1 MKKFLIVLIISNI
14 FASCSEDFLNI
25 TPKGDIYPESFY
37 ASESDLE
44 MAVTGVYAVL
54 KDLYF
59 YGNAL
64 AYTTAGRD
72 KTSQF
77 NNFVE
82 VDVFNAEG
90 DNGEML
96 RFWGYAYQAINAC
109 NTIINN
115 YDGASASE
123 EVKQKTAGQAHF
135 IRAYVYFQLVRMYNE
150 IPFYLSSD
158 ADVNETSLG
167 PEVSLD
173 MPLTGPEVVYDLIVE
188 DLIIAEDYL
197 PANWDGDSRRKG
209 VAFTNGAAKSLLA
222 YVYLSMAG
230 YPLNDASKYALA
242 AEKAKEVIDNAGTWG
257 YKLMEDIADLYSAEY
272 NYENR
277 SCEEVVLAFY
287 NDNEWGCP
295 LCGLPGDYGGWDV
308 YYADLNFF
316 KSYPEGPRKDAIF
329 MWKFPTENGDTL
341 DYTQLAKKHPYYKQY
356 YDGKFDWDKPWLGMN
371 WKNSRPQVAL
381 THANT
386 LLVYA
391 EAKAMSS
398 SPDAT
403 AYDAVNKVRSRA
415 GLPDL
420 TEGLSQTAFRDSVVQ
435 ERAWEFP
442 GGFFCTDPWYDLVRL
457 ERVEASVLER
467 DPSENQI
474 VNQPTKEHYFAPYP
488 SVDAIKNPNLAN

>member
-1 MKKFLIVLIISNI
+1 MKKILIILILSGI
-14 FASCSEDFLNI
+14 FASCSEEFLNI
-25 TPKGDIYPESFY
+25 EPKGDIYPESFY
-37 ASESDLE
+37 ATGSDLE
-44 MAVTGVYAVL
+44 IAVTGVYRSMQY
-54 KDLYF
+54 LYF

-82 VDVFNAEG
+82 VDVFNTEG

-96 RFWGYAYQAINAC
+96 RFWGYAYEAINAC

-115 YDGASASE
+115 YEDAEASE
-123 EVKQKTAGQAHF
+123 ALKRRTAGQAYF
-135 IRAYVYFQLVRMYNE
+135 IRGYVYFQLVRMYNE
-150 IPFYLSSD
+150 LPFYLSS
-158 ADVNETSLG
+158 E
-167 PEVSLD
+167 EVSNEI
-173 MPLTGPEVVYDLIVE
+173 PLTGPQVIYDNIIS
-188 DLIIAEDYL
+188 DLQIAEDYL
-197 PANWDGDSRRKG
+197 PENWDGDSKRAG
-209 VAFTNGAAKSLLA
+209 VAVTNGAAKSLLA

-230 YPLNDASKYALA
+230 YPLNDTPKYALA

-257 YKLMEDIADLYSAEY
+257 YKLMEDIADLFSAEY

-316 KSYPEGPRKDAIF
+316 RSYPEGPRKDATF
-329 MWKFPTENGDTL
+329 MWKFPMENGDTL
-341 DYTQLAKKHPYYKQY
+341 DYTEITLKHPYYKQY
-356 YDGKFDWDKPWLGMN
+356 YDGKFNWDAPWEGMN

-391 EAKAMSS
+391 EAKAMSA

-403 AYDAVNKVRSRA
+403 TYDAVNQVRNRA
-415 GLPDL
+415 GLPNL

-442 GGFFCTDPWYDLVRL
+442 GGYFCTDPWYDLVRL
-457 ERVEASVLER
+457 ERVEASVQER

-488 SVDAIKNPNLAN
+488 SVDGVKNPNLAN

>member
-1 MKKFLIVLIISNI
+1 MKKILIILIISSI
-14 FASCSEDFLNI
+14 FVSCSEDFLNI
-25 TPKGDIYPESFY
+25 SPKGDIYPETFY
-37 ASESDLE
+37 ATQSDLE
-44 MAVTGVYAVL
+44 MAVTGVY
-54 KDLYF
+54 KIYQDLYF

-77 NNFVE
+77 NNFEE
-82 VDVFNAEG
+82 VDVFNTEG

-96 RFWGYAYQAINAC
+96 RFWGFAYQAINAC

-115 YDGASASE
+115 YEDAGATEDA
-123 EVKQKTAGQAHF
+123 KKKAGGQAHF
-135 IRAYVYFQLVRMYNE
+135 LRGYVYFQLVRMYNE
-150 IPFYLSSD
+150 IPFYLS
-158 ADVNETSLG
+158 EE
-167 PEVSLD
+167 EVSND
-173 MPLTGPEVVYDLIVE
+173 MSLTGPQTVYDLIIE
-188 DLIIAEDYL
+188 DLKIAEEYL
-197 PANWDGDSRRKG
+197 PANWDGDAKRAG
-209 VAFTNGAAKSLLA
+209 VAVTNGAAKSLLA

-242 AEKAKEVIDNAGTWG
+242 ATKAKEVIDNAGTWG
-257 YKLMEDIADLYSAEY
+257 YKLMENIADLYSKDY

-287 NDNEWGCP
+287 NDNNWGCP

-316 KSYPEGPRKDAIF
+316 RSYPEGPRKDATF
-329 MWKFPTENGDTL
+329 MWKFPMENGDTL

-356 YDGKFDWDKPWLGMN
+356 YDGKFDWTQPWKGMN

-403 AYDAVNKVRSRA
+403 TYDAVNQVRNRA

-442 GGFFCTDPWYDLVRL
+442 GGYFCTDPWYDLVRL
-457 ERVEASVLER
+457 ERVEASVQER

-474 VNQPTKEHYFAPYP
+474 VNQPTKDNYFAPYP
-488 SVDAIKNPNLAN
+488 SVDAIKNPNLGN

>member
-1 MKKFLIVLIISNI
+1 MKKILIILILSGI

-25 TPKGDIYPESFY
+25 EPKGDIYPESFY
-37 ASESDLE
+37 ATGSDLE
-44 MAVTGVYAVL
+44 IAVTGVYRSMQY
-54 KDLYF
+54 LYF

-64 AYTTAGRD
+64 AFTTAGRD

-82 VDVFNAEG
+82 VDVFNTEG

-96 RFWGYAYQAINAC
+96 RFWGYAYEAINAC

-115 YDGASASE
+115 YEDAEASE
-123 EVKQKTAGQAHF
+123 ALKRRTAGQAHF
-135 IRAYVYFQLVRMYNE
+135 LRGYVYFQLVRMYNE
-150 IPFYLSSD
+150 LPFYLSS
-158 ADVNETSLG
+158 E
-167 PEVSLD
+167 EVSNE
-173 MPLTGPEVVYDLIVE
+173 MPLTGPQVIYDNIVS
-188 DLIIAEDYL
+188 DLQIAEDYL
-197 PANWDGDSRRKG
+197 PENWDGDSKRAG
-209 VAFTNGAAKSLLA
+209 VAVTNGAAKSLLA

-230 YPLNDASKYALA
+230 YPLNDTPKYALA

-257 YKLMEDIADLYSAEY
+257 YKLMEDIADLFSAEY

-316 KSYPEGPRKDAIF
+316 RSYPEGPRKDATF
-329 MWKFPTENGDTL
+329 MWKFPMENEDTL
-341 DYTQLAKKHPYYKQY
+341 DYTEITLKHPYYKQY
-356 YDGKFDWDKPWLGMN
+356 YDGKFNWDAPWEGMN

-391 EAKAMSS
+391 EAKAMSA

-403 AYDAVNKVRSRA
+403 TYDAVNQVRNRA
-415 GLPDL
+415 GLPNL

-442 GGFFCTDPWYDLVRL
+442 GGYFCTDPWYDLVRL
-457 ERVEASVLER
+457 ERVEASVQER

-488 SVDAIKNPNLAN
+488 SVDGVKNPNLAN

>member
-1 MKKFLIVLIISNI
+1 MKKILIILILSGI

-25 TPKGDIYPESFY
+25 EPKGDIYPESFY
-37 ASESDLE
+37 ATGSDLE
-44 MAVTGVYAVL
+44 IAVTGVYRSMQY
-54 KDLYF
+54 LYF

-72 KTSQF
+72 KTSKF

-82 VDVFNAEG
+82 VDVFNTEG

-96 RFWGYAYQAINAC
+96 RFWGYAYEAINAC

-115 YDGASASE
+115 YEDASASE
-123 EVKQKTAGQAHF
+123 AVKRRTSGQAYF
-135 IRAYVYFQLVRMYNE
+135 IRGYVYFQLVRMYNE
-150 IPFYLSSD
+150 IPFYLSS
-158 ADVNETSLG
+158 E
-167 PEVSLD
+167 EVSND
-173 MPLTGPEVVYDLIVE
+173 IPLTGPQVVYDNIIS
-188 DLIIAEDYL
+188 DLKIAEEYL
-197 PANWDGDSRRKG
+197 PDNWDGDSKRAG
-209 VAFTNGAAKSLLA
+209 VAVTNGAAKSLLA

-316 KSYPEGPRKDAIF
+316 RSYPEGPRKDATF
-329 MWKFPTENGDTL
+329 MWKFPMENGDTL
-341 DYTQLAKKHPYYKQY
+341 DYTEITLQHPYYKQY
-356 YDGKFDWDKPWLGMN
+356 YDGKFNWDAPWEGMN

-398 SPDAT
+398 SPDAST
-403 AYDAVNKVRSRA
+403 YDAVNQVRNRA

-442 GGFFCTDPWYDLVRL
+442 GGYFCTDPWYDLVRL

-474 VNQPTKEHYFAPYP
+474 VNQPTKDNYFAPYP
-488 SVDAIKNPNLAN
+488 SVDGVKNPNLSN

>member
-1 MKKFLIVLIISNI
+1 MKKILIILIMSSI

-25 TPKGDIYPESFY
+25 SPKGDIYPETFY
-37 ASESDLE
+37 ATESDLE
-44 MAVTGVYAVL
+44 MAVTGVY
-54 KDLYF
+54 KIYQDLYF

-77 NNFVE
+77 NNFEE
-82 VDVFNAEG
+82 VDVFNTEG

-115 YDGASASE
+115 YEGAVASE
-123 EVKQKTAGQAHF
+123 AAKKKAAGQAF
-135 IRAYVYFQLVRMYNE
+135 FLRGYVYFQLVRMYNE
-150 IPFYLSSD
+150 IPFYQSG
-158 ADVNETSLG
+158 E
-167 PEVSLD
+167 EVTND
-173 MPLTGPEVVYDLIVE
+173 MTLTGPQEVYDLIVS
-188 DLIIAEDYL
+188 DLMIAEDYL
-197 PANWDGDSRRKG
+197 PANWAGDSKREG
-209 VAFTNGAAKSLLA
+209 VAVTNGAAKALLA

-242 AEKAKEVIDNAGTWG
+242 ASKAKEVIDGAGTWG
-257 YKLMEDIADLYSAEY
+257 YKLMDNIADLYSAEY

-277 SCEEVVLAFY
+277 SCDEIVLAFY

-295 LCGLPGDYGGWDV
+295 LCGFPGDYGGWDV

-329 MWKFPTENGDTL
+329 MWKFPMENGDTL

-356 YDGKFDWDKPWLGMN
+356 YDGKIDWDQPWKGMN

-403 AYDAVNKVRSRA
+403 AYDAVNQVRNRA

-442 GGFFCTDPWYDLVRL
+442 GGYFCTDPWYDLVRL
-457 ERVEASVLER
+457 ERVEASVQER

-474 VNQPTKEHYFAPYP
+474 VNQPTKDKYFAPYP
-488 SVDAIKNPNLAN
+488 SVDAIKNPNLGN